1 MSIALRD
8 YQTRLINRARAQMAR
23 GKKRV
28 LCVMPTGAGKTVTAA
43 AMVESA
49 IAKGRRVGWLAH
61 RSELVEQAATTLER
75 FGLDVGVVSAKSRRS
90 PAPLAPVQV
99 CSIQTLLARQSD
111 RPKLDMLVWDEAHH
125 ANDSAEE
132 WTGLLASYPGVR
144 IVGLTAT
151 PECGNGAGLGGS
163 FDAIVVGP
171 TVRELMALWEQDHTQ
186 GLVPCRWVGPD
197 RMLEPGQI
205 AQDPVV
211 GYREYGRGERG
222 EWRQAILF
230 AKSVEEAHRYAAAFN
245 AAGVR
250 AECVTGMTG
259 NADREASLELFRRGV
274 VRVLTN
280 VYVLTEGTD
289 LPMAEVIM
297 LARGAG
303 SASIYLQMVGR
314 GLRPSPGKTSCL
326 LWDGRGVAHLHGYPD
341 DERAYSLEGRGITLV
356 REAACAVC
364 RKPLGDGY
372 PCSRCGYEPEA
383 ATSEGT
389 GETEVVGVPMSPARR
404 WGSAADE
411 QQRTRTLLKWA
422 REVVARGQKPGV
434 LRYKWRG
441 VFGDELSP
449 ARLQWALEEVRRGAA

>member
-1 MSIALRD
+1 MIALRD
-8 YQTRLINRARAQMAR
+8 YQTRLIHAARAEMLR
-23 GKKRV
+23 GKRRV

-49 IAKGRRVGWLAH
+49 VAKGRRVGWLTH
-61 RSELVEQAATTLER
+61 RAELVEQAATTLER
-75 FGLDVGVVSAKSRRS
+75 FGLTVGVVSAKSRRL
-90 PAPLAPVQV
+90 PALLASVKV
-99 CSIQTLLARQSD
+99 CSIQTLLARESD
-111 RPKLDMLVWDEAHH
+111 RPELDVLFWDEAHH
-125 ANDSAEE
+125 ANDSAKE
-132 WTGLLASYPGVR
+132 WTGLLASYPGAP

-151 PECGNGAGLGGS
+151 PECGSGAGLGGS
-163 FDAIVVGP
+163 FDALVVGP
-171 TVRELMALWEQDHTQ
+171 TVRELTALWEQDHTQ

-197 RMLEPGQI
+197 RMLEAGQI

-211 GYREYGRGERG
+211 GYREYGRGEHG

-230 AKSVEEAHRYAAAFN
+230 AKSVEEAHKYAASFN

-250 AECVTGMTG
+250 AECVTGVTG
-259 NADREASLELFRRGV
+259 NADREASLNLFRRGV

-326 LWDGRGVAHLHGYPD
+326 LWDGRGVAHLHGQPD
-341 DERAYSLEGRGITLV
+341 DERAYSLDGRGITLV

-364 RKPLGDGY
+364 RQPLGDGY
-372 PCSRCGYEPEA
+372 PCSRCGYKPES
-383 ATSEGT
+383 ATGEGT

-404 WGSAADE
+404 WGTTADE
-411 QQRTRTLLKWA
+411 QQRTRTLLKWV
-422 REVVARGQKPGV
+422 REATEKGHRPTAVRH
-434 LRYKWRG
+434 KWRG
-441 VFGDELSP
+441 VFGDELSV
-449 ARLQWALEEVRRGAA
+449 ARLQWAIEEVRRAG